1 MTPFEYALQ
10 TATEKALDV
19 YRREVDNAQ
28 RGEPALIIA
37 ADTIV
42 VGHWGEIL
50 EKPRSE
56 KQHFEMLKMLRDHG
70 RHQVVTA
77 VACVAPMESALEPGY
92 KLHNAIEET
101 SVQFDGQGNYLIFI
115 FS

>member
-1 MTPFEYALQ
+1 MY
-10 TATEKALDV
+10 K
-19 YRREVDNAQ
+19 REIDNAEK
-28 RGEPALIIA
+28 GEPAIIVA

-56 KQHFEMLKMLRDHG
+56 KQHFEMLKMLRDHK

-77 VACVAPMESALEPGY
+77 VACVAPLESAMEPGY
-92 KLHNAIEET
+92 RLENVIEET
-101 SVQFDGQGNYLIFI
+101 SVQFDAQGLDNTITFLFV
-115 FS
+115 